1 MHTYIHT
8 YTLMNVCIPI
18 HMIYIH
24 MTAAAATKGER
35 LGTERTQLIE
45 LVQLRKTAKKMV
57 LERWMRPTTR
67 GSWSLWTDDMSRER
81 DFLEKTLGCW
91 LRIAFDL
98 RIDSPYWFEP
108 RWFLPAVK
116 KWIFSSWDET
126 RIIRISKAKTPI
138 LGSQLG
144 RPGTWVGDHSVSF

>member
-57 LERWMRPTTR
+57 LERWDV
-67 GSWSLWTDDMSRER
+67 SHHERELVTMDR
-81 DFLEKTLGCW
+81 
-91 LRIAFDL
+91 
-98 RIDSPYWFEP
+98 
-108 RWFLPAVK
+108 
-116 KWIFSSWDET
+116 
-126 RIIRISKAKTPI
+126 
-138 LGSQLG
+138 
-144 RPGTWVGDHSVSF
+144 